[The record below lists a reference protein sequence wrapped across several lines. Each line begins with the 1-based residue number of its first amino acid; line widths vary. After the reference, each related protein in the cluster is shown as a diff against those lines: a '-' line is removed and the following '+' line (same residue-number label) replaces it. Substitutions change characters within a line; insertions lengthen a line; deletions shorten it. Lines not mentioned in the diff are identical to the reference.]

1 MNEYFNSFYLKK
13 SFKDI
18 FTALTEIN
26 VLIYID
32 VSIFTLNI
40 TLVVHVS
47 LSRCNIVIFTI

>member
-1 MNEYFNSFYLKK
+1 MNEYFSFYLKK
-13 SFKDI
+13 KVSKI
-18 FTALTEIN
+18 FLTEIN

>member
-32 VSIFTLNI
+32 ISIFTLNI
-40 TLVVHVS
+40 LV
-47 LSRCNIVIFTI
+47 